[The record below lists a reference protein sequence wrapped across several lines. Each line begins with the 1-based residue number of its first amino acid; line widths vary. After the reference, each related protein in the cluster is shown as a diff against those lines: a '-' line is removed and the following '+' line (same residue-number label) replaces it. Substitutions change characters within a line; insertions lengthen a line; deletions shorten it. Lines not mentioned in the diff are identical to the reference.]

1 MSTQHVL
8 VTGANRGLGLEF
20 VRQYLADGATVTAT
34 VRDPAEARELAEL
47 QTRVGERLTVEPLDL
62 LDGDAIDALAARL
75 SDCAI
80 DVLIHNAGYMTR
92 HDFGHSAWADF
103 ETHFRINS
111 YAPLR
116 LAEAFARQVAQSTER
131 KFVTLSSL
139 LGSVAANDSGGL
151 YAYRASKAA
160 ANAILKSLSID
171 LRNRGITVLALHPG
185 WVRTRMGGANA
196 PLDAPTSVAGLRQ
209 VIAKA
214 SLANSGD
221 FLQWDGRTLPW

>member
-1 MSTQHVL
+1 MQYVL
-8 VTGANRGLGLEF
+8 ITGANRGLGLEL
-20 VRQYLADGATVTAT
+20 VRQYLEDGATVMAT
-34 VRDPAEARELAEL
+34 VRNPTEAHDLLDL
-47 QTRVGERLTVEPLDL
+47 QARTGQRLTLEPLDL
-62 LDGDAIDALAARL
+62 LDGKAIDALAERL
-75 SDCAI
+75 KDRSI

-111 YAPLR
+111 YATLR
-116 LAEAFARQVAQSTER
+116 LAEAFAGHLARSTER
-131 KFVTLSSL
+131 KFATLSSL
-139 LGSVAANDSGGL
+139 LGSLAANDSGGL

-160 ANAILKSLSID
+160 ANAILKSLAID
-171 LRNRGITVLALHPG
+171 LRNRGVTVLALHPG

-214 SLANSGD
+214 NLANSGA